1 MHLLLVRHCSAAGQE
16 PEMELTEDGSRQAVE
31 LAHFLAARAV
41 RRIISSPFRRAIDS
55 ARPLATLL
63 DIPIEIDVR
72 LQERRLGHV
81 ADGDWMN
88 ALRRSFDQK
97 EVALPEGES
106 SLIAQA
112 RGRAV
117 VDEALDSMSATTA
130 LFSHGNLLSLI
141 AHSFNLTVGFD
152 YWASLSNPDVYELRR
167 LGSSFQLNRV
177 WR

>member
-16 PEMELTEDGSRQAVE
+16 PEVELTEDGSKQAVE
-31 LAHFLAARAV
+31 LAGFLAARGVA
-41 RRIISSPFRRAIDS
+41 RIISSPFRRAIDS
-55 ARPLATLL
+55 ARPLSNLL

-81 ADGDWMN
+81 ADGDWMS
-88 ALRRSFDQK
+88 ALRRSFEQK
-97 EVALPEGES
+97 EVTLPDGES
-106 SLIAQA
+106 SLVAQA

-117 VDEALDSMSATTA
+117 VDEALASMSAPTA

-141 AHSFNLTVGFD
+141 AHSFDPTVGFD
-152 YWASLSNPDVYELRR
+152 YWASLSNPDVFELRQPS
-167 LGSSFQLNRV
+167 GSFELNRV